1 MLCPFKHFIATEAGS
16 ASNASTT
23 NAATPNAATTNAA
36 TAVRSSRGWVTAYS
50 QSSVRDGAEAQTQGN
65 LPDTVW
71 ASITPL
77 WTSGMWHQELHMP
90 LDIETSSNSRGSL
103 GG

>member
-16 ASNASTT
+16 A
-23 NAATPNAATTNAA
+23 TNAA
-36 TAVRSSRGWVTAYS
+36 TAVGSSRGWVMAYS

-71 ASITPL
+71 ASVTPL
-77 WTSGMWHQELHMP
+77 WTSGMWHQELHMT
-90 LDIETSSNSRGSL
+90 LDTEMSSNSRGSL
-103 GG
+103 GS